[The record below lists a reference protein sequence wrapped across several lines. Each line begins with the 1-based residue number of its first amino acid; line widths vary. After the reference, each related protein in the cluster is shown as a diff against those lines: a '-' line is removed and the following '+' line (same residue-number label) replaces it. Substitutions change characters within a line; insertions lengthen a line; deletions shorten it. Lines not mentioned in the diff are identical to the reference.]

1 MDFPEDI
8 KDKKGNPIHADD
20 LVCYKQHYYR
30 VFWNVRRNVLQM
42 VSRNFAYLDLTVDI
56 LTNLENVG
64 PYEGNERLFLSDG
77 QVSF

>member
-1 MDFPEDI
+1 MNFPEDI
-8 KDKKGNPIHADD
+8 KDKKGNLIHEDD
-20 LVCYKQHYYR
+20 LVRYKQHYYR

-56 LTNLENVG
+56 LPKLENVG